1 VAAQEIEES
10 LESMCQ
16 KSEILRTCSKDQW
29 EERHKFRE
37 IDSRA
42 MQDQPPRLRGTRQS
56 RCKRNVQYQ
65 VNNIS
70 IFTIFL
76 LVLVQACTSTESLQA
91 SSKTSDVQILT
102 STFIKII
109 SINIQPEFFLADANV
124 YP

>member
-1 VAAQEIEES
+1 
-10 LESMCQ
+10 
-16 KSEILRTCSKDQW
+16 
-29 EERHKFRE
+29 
-37 IDSRA
+37 
-42 MQDQPPRLRGTRQS
+42 
-56 RCKRNVQYQ
+56 